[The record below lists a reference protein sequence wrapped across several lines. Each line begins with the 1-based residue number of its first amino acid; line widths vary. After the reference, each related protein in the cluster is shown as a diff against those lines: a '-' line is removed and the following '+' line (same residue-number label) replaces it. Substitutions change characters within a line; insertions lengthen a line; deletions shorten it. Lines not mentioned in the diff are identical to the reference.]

1 MKMSKL
7 ASNFRHFGLAQTWDL
22 DPNNRLSTLFIVVQN
37 KLLWDSINVYNKYL
51 RETLTLNLLAKEVA
65 MEKESKNNNKKTIKR
80 KNEIMNHLLYDVV
93 FESWVNFIS
102 SNW

>member
-37 KLLWDSINVYNKYL
+37 KLLWDSINVYNKY
-51 RETLTLNLLAKEVA
+51 AK
-65 MEKESKNNNKKTIKR
+65 
-80 KNEIMNHLLYDVV
+80 H
-93 FESWVNFIS
+93 
-102 SNW
+102 